1 MYKTQNHNILF
12 DIIQKAMTLYWSASM
27 AIRNYETD
35 TAKKKQYEGFFNN
48 IDSFIEDKLFT
59 SLENLIKKDIS
70 EGGTHTID
78 YSTSSGKLLMVI
90 NGCVFCGSKGVTPK
104 LISNMKGSVPDSLW
118 IDGKSAYEVLQT
130 SVDIIKDFGEKSIN
144 DLLYRTY
151 NVYPYTY
158 RGIENLIEHFIEDYD
173 DLKIKILMVDD
184 LLACFYIIGTEEEHL
199 ALSKLLALNEKTNVE
214 FKEGK
219 IYIDGGKDSVPS
231 FQFHFTAPKDQK
243 TGKYRLKRMDIELY
257 DDEKNYTF
265 STSMP
270 EKLWE
275 KFMNVFMEKSGKAFK
290 KEVEEAI
297 EKQSLARKKAMTK

>member
-1 MYKTQNHNILF
+1 
-12 DIIQKAMTLYWSASM
+12 MTLYWSASM

-78 YSTSSGKLLMVI
+78 YSTSNGKLLMVI
-90 NGCVFCGSKGVTPK
+90 NGCVFCGSKGVTSK

-130 SVDIIKDFGEKSIN
+130 SVDIIKDFGEKSIY
-144 DLLYRTY
+144 DLLYHTY

-173 DLKIKILMVDD
+173 DLEIKILMVDD
-184 LLACFYIIGTEEEHL
+184 LIAYFYIVGTEEEHL
-199 ALSKLLALNEKTNVE
+199 VLSKLLALNEKTNIE

-219 IYIDGGKDSVPS
+219 IYINGGKDSVPS
-231 FQFHFTAPKDQK
+231 FRFCFTAPKDQK
-243 TGKYRLKRMDIELY
+243 TGEYKLKRMDIELY
-257 DDEKNYTF
+257 DDKKNFTF
-265 STSMP
+265 STAMP

-290 KEVEEAI
+290 KKVEEAI
-297 EKQSLARKKAMTK
+297 EKESLARKKAMTK

>member
-1 MYKTQNHNILF
+1 
-12 DIIQKAMTLYWSASM
+12 MTLYWSASM

-130 SVDIIKDFGEKSIN
+130 SVNIIKDFGEKSIN
-144 DLLYRTY
+144 DLLYHTY

-173 DLKIKILMVDD
+173 DLKIKIKMVDD
-184 LLACFYIIGTEEEHL
+184 LFAWFYIIGTEEEHL
-199 ALSKLLALNEKTNVE
+199 ALSKLLALNEKTNVK

-231 FQFHFTAPKDQK
+231 FQFRFIAPKDQK
-243 TGKYRLKRMDIELY
+243 TGKYKLKRMDIELY
-257 DDEKNYTF
+257 DDEKAYIF

-290 KEVEEAI
+290 KEFEEAV

>member
-1 MYKTQNHNILF
+1 
-12 DIIQKAMTLYWSASM
+12 MTLYWSASM

-130 SVDIIKDFGEKSIN
+130 SVDIIKDFGGKSIS
-144 DLLYRTY
+144 DLLYRIN

-199 ALSKLLALNEKTNVE
+199 ALSKLLALNEKTNIK

-231 FQFHFTAPKDQK
+231 FRFHFTAPKDQK
-243 TGKYRLKRMDIELY
+243 TGKYKLKRMDIELY
-257 DDEKNYTF
+257 DDEKTYTF